1 MVRFAEDGTWEL
13 FKRFLNSLINI
24 KLKLVEQY
32 IESDD
37 TSWSVNK
44 DIYDITEYYF
54 PKSSTG

>member
-1 MVRFAEDGTWEL
+1 M
-13 FKRFLNSLINI
+13 
-24 KLKLVEQY
+24 KLVEQY

-44 DIYDITEYYF
+44 DIYDINEYYF